1 MSSGTRTGLQD
12 PGEQRPRVDGEGG
25 CGAGTGQRAQGSQ
38 RGAAHCLQGPL
49 PLPRLPDHGTAG
61 AARRRVLRPG
71 LVPLP
76 HTAPALFRGPVAP
89 RPHCTPTPAVA
100 LSTQYLP
107 AAPPRNKP
115 GARRSSGRGG
125 ALWVSPR
132 HAPDKPTGLPHLAG
146 REGQEPDPVL
156 STTPFSAGAPGRV
169 GTLNLHP
176 GTFPPSSLC
185 SIVLPQVS
193 GTAAS
198 GQPSHSAEQRLQPF
212 LWSFW
217 PACSLQA
224 PGRGQGPSCPVAPS
238 THRRGPG
245 TCHAC
250 SLLKQGPEVGSLEQS
265 PTCQDPTGLLRGHK
279 TRKCPHAEVASC
291 TA

>member
-1 MSSGTRTGLQD
+1 MSSGHGWTG
-12 PGEQRPRVDGEGG
+12 RVDAERGQGKGHREASGELRTASRGPS
-25 CGAGTGQRAQGSQ
+25 RSRGSLTTARLGP
-38 RGAAHCLQGPL
+38 RGDGFSDPAWCPF
-49 PLPRLPDHGTAG
+49 P
-61 AARRRVLRPG
+61 
-71 LVPLP
+71 
-76 HTAPALFRGPVAP
+76 TAPALFRGPVAP
-89 RPHCTPTPAVA
+89 RPHRTPTPAVA

-115 GARRSSGRGG
+115 GARRSGGRGG
-125 ALWVSPR
+125 ALWVSRR

-193 GTAAS
+193 GMAAS
-198 GQPSHSAEQRLQPF
+198 GQPSHSAEQWLQPF

-224 PGRGQGPSCPVAPS
+224 TGRGQGPSCPVVPS